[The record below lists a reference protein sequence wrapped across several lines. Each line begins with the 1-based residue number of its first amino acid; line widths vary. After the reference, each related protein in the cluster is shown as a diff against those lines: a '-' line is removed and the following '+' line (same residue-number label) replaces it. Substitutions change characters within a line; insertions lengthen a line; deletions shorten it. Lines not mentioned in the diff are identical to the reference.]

1 MKKDEDKEAFV
12 SSMLKKAFGK
22 DEKAQPYK
30 MKVTTQKDPET
41 KPHESNLVVTEIEE
55 IVRKIKDKVK

>member
-1 MKKDEDKEAFV
+1 MDKEDKEAFI

-22 DEKAQPYK
+22 DEKAEPYK

-41 KPHESNLVVTEIEE
+41 KPHQSNLIVEEIEE
-55 IVRKIKDKVK
+55 IVKKIKEKIK